1 MFFSIF
7 SDSSMTNA
15 HTHNDSS
22 NHPTPTQ

>member
-1 MFFSIF
+1 
-7 SDSSMTNA
+7 MTNA